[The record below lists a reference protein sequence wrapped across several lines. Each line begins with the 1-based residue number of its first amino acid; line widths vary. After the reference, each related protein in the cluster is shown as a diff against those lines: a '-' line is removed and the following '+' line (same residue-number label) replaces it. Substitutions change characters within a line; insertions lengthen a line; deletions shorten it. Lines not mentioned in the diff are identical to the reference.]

1 MRTGMVAL
9 AAGLLLLRF
18 LPALPDAR
26 WLIGLVLVGLLSLA
40 CRRYRVAMLLL
51 GLSWACVSAQ
61 SALDDRLAPEL
72 DDRTLWL
79 EGREPG
85 LYDSTLRTGGG
96 GVAPR
101 AAAAADAPGLVRRP

>member
-79 EGREPG
+79 EGRVVG
-85 LYDSTLRTGGG
+85 LPTVSDEVVPVSYTHLTLPTIYS
-96 GVAPR
+96 V
-101 AAAAADAPGLVRRP
+101 